1 MPSPP
6 DFSQA
11 VSHPST
17 CNRTFACATWV
28 WRMVWCE
35 RAFFCFHIVPIS
47 PVFSIL
53 FCRANA
59 HKQKRAEDCS
69 AQIRLQK
76 PNSFHFLPN
85 LILLQK
91 LLKYRWKSYLRK
103 FSKKLFSRSVFRR
116 KPSGRNWPA
125 DLRRR
130 FQLRLG
136 GVDADHQKFAERRRG
151 LGHPEAC
158 RRFPRLRFVSLGVQ
172 VGWVVAFAVAAVGLV
187 AHFNF
192 YLWCHNPLSVGP
204 LVNSG
209 GFRPE
214 M

>member
-1 MPSPP
+1 MRHGS
-6 DFSQA
+6 DGWCDARGHFS
-11 VSHPST
+11 V
-17 CNRTFACATWV
+17 
-28 WRMVWCE
+28 
-35 RAFFCFHIVPIS
+35 
-47 PVFSIL
+47 SIL
-53 FCRANA
+53 CLFRPYSQFCSLGPMHMNKKELGIAL
-59 HKQKRAEDCS
+59 HKSGLKSQHYKH
-69 AQIRLQK
+69 
-76 PNSFHFLPN
+76 FHCLPN
-85 LILLQK
+85 LIFLQK
-91 LLKYRWKSYLRK
+91 LLKYRWKSYRRK